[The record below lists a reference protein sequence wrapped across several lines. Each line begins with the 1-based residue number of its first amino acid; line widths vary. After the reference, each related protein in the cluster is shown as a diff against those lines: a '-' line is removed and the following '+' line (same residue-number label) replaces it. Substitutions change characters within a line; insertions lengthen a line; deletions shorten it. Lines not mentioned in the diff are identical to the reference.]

1 MTIGR
6 SNSGAERRSRVS
18 WNVERVPKNLMNC
31 LGRPSRDAGQS
42 RVPAPPHITK
52 GMIRLLGGDKLLISD
67 KLAIVR
73 NSSENESQSVFLQS
87 RAPGGVARL
96 YFAIC
101 CPTSHFLFNF
111 DVCL

>member
-6 SNSGAERRSRVS
+6 SNNGAERRSRVS

-42 RVPAPPHITK
+42 RVPAPPHMTK
-52 GMIRLLGGDKLLISD
+52 GRIRLLGGDKLLISD

-73 NSSENESQSVFLQS
+73 NSSKNKFQSFFRQS
-87 RAPGGVARL
+87 TARAGAVHL
-96 YFAIC
+96 YFIIC
-101 CPTSHFLFNF
+101 WPKSYFG
-111 DVCL
+111 

>member
-6 SNSGAERRSRVS
+6 PNSGAEKRSRVS

-42 RVPAPPHITK
+42 RVPAPPHMTNGK
-52 GMIRLLGGDKLLISD
+52 IRLLGCDKLLISD

-73 NSSENESQSVFLQS
+73 NSSENKSQSVFL
-87 RAPGGVARL
+87 AIAIARWRGTFIFRNML
-96 YFAIC
+96 
-101 CPTSHFLFNF
+101 PEK
-111 DVCL
+111 

>member
-6 SNSGAERRSRVS
+6 ANNGAERRSRVS

-42 RVPAPPHITK
+42 RVPAPPHMTK
-52 GMIRLLGGDKLLISD
+52 GRIRLLGGDKLLISD

-73 NSSENESQSVFLQS
+73 NSSENKSQSFFS
-87 RAPGGVARL
+87 AIGTARWCGTFIFPNML
-96 YFAIC
+96 AEKPFSI
-101 CPTSHFLFNF
+101 
-111 DVCL
+111 